1 MVLCISGGDKLGVE
15 NGEMSSVLLQ
25 RGPYEGSL
33 QPPGQCQPTLLPSA
47 GRMLSDPHECC
58 TPPDCHPMDSLSSS

>member
-1 MVLCISGGDKLGVE
+1 MVPCISWGGGGGGE
-15 NGEMSSVLLQ
+15 NREMSSVLLQ

-47 GRMLSDPHECC
+47 GRTLSDPHECY